1 MARSVSSAGERGQ
14 SPASEVRAPP
24 SRSARGRN
32 PRVLPPRRS
41 HARLSAAARAALH
54 DVAPP
59 RSVRPL
65 PSRDSTAPFSTRPSR
80 PRPPRSSTTSL
91 RRVPVDR
98 CQRVLLPPHS
108 DASRAAAAL
117 ASFHH
122 VALTRP
128 SRPQP
133 ARSSTAPL
141 SASWSTVAHA
151 FVDGA
156 SLGALR
162 SPLLRSES
170 PARHLGVRRGCARAM
185 REAARVVTAWDAE
198 ALAIARAAGVAAA
211 WTAWRDG
218 RADRTGRG
226 RENFSKRDA
235 VEGRD
240 ERGRAGGG
248 ERRRGGT
255 R

>member
-1 MARSVSSAGERGQ
+1 MGVLCAPLLLPDHRREKGVGDEGHHRDLARSGASSITRAGVSLAPLAQ
-14 SPASEVRAPP
+14 RA
-24 SRSARGRN
+24 
-32 PRVLPPRRS
+32 
-41 HARLSAAARAALH
+41 AAARAALH
-54 DVAPP
+54 DVALT
-59 RSVRPL
+59 RASRPL
-65 PSRDSTAPFSTRPSR
+65 PTRDSTAPFSTRPSR

-91 RRVPVDR
+91 RRVPCGR
-98 CQRVLLPPHS
+98 SPRVLSPRRPH
-108 DASRAAAAL
+108 
-117 ASFHH
+117 
-122 VALTRP
+122 
-128 SRPQP
+128 
-133 ARSSTAPL
+133 APL
-141 SASWSTVAHA
+141 SASWSTAAHA
-151 FVDGA
+151 LVDGA

-198 ALAIARAAGVAAA
+198 ALAIARAARVAAA

-235 VEGRD
+235 VEDRD